1 VQDSAQAGSVTGKLL
16 SPAPINGNIER
27 DRISAP
33 LYDGLA
39 AEATLEI
46 GPLG

>member
-1 VQDSAQAGSVTGKLL
+1 VQDSAQAGSVTGQQL
-16 SPAPINGNIER
+16 SPAPINGNVER
-27 DRISAP
+27 DRITAP
-33 LYDGLA
+33 LYDRLA